1 MPKKRLTEEG
11 VARLKPPPKGKQVD
25 YYDAVMPGLTLRV
38 NFGGRKVWRVLTY
51 VKTTAKSGKRQGQ
64 PITMPVHRPLGR
76 YPTMQLKAA
85 REAARAFLA
94 DPSQAARD
102 QSFEAVAASFF
113 KRHVEAKGL
122 RTRHEM
128 QRVLNRYI
136 LPRWQHRPFESV
148 TRTDVTALLDH
159 VEEDHG
165 ASQADVVLMLTRA
178 MMNFHATRSND
189 YVSPIV
195 RNMKRGNGH
204 KRDRI
209 LSDDE
214 IKALWTVTGD
224 MVGCYGAL
232 LRTLLLTGQ
241 RRAKVEGMTWSDLVD
256 GTWVIQ
262 TEVREKGNAQT
273 LRLPQM
279 VLDLLEQQPRIR
291 GDSRVFA
298 VPGSPHK
305 AKLTLD
311 RRMKALLGEM
321 EPFVIHDLRRTARS
335 LMARAGVQPHIAER
349 VLGHAVPGVAGI
361 YDRHSYELEKA
372 EALQRLADL
381 VGSIVEST
389 PVVRTA
395 VVT

>member
-38 NFGGRKVWRVLTY
+38 NFGGRKTWRVLTY
-51 VKTTAKSGKRQGQ
+51 VKTVAKSGKRQGE

-76 YPTMQLKAA
+76 YPTMGLKAA
-85 REAARAFLA
+85 RDAARAFAA
-94 DPSQAARD
+94 DPHSVAKD
-102 QSFEAVAASFF
+102 QSFEAVAQSFF

-128 QRVLNRYI
+128 RRVLARYI
-136 LPRWQHRPFESV
+136 LPRWRHRAFQDIK
-148 TRTDVTALLDH
+148 RADVTALLDH

-165 ASQADVVLMLTRA
+165 ASQADVVLMLTRS
-178 MMNFHATRSND
+178 MMNWFATRDNE
-189 YVSPIV
+189 YTSPIV
-195 RNMKRGNGH
+195 RGMKRGNGH

-214 IKALWTVTGD
+214 IKALWSVTSETA
-224 MVGCYGAL
+224 GCYGSL

-241 RRAKVEGMTWSDLVD
+241 RRAKVETMTWADVVN

-262 TEVREKGNAQT
+262 TEVREKGNAQV
-273 LRLPQM
+273 LQLPQM
-279 VLDLLEQQPRIR
+279 VIDILEQQPRIR
-291 GDSRVFA
+291 GDHRVFA

-305 AKLTLD
+305 AKLDLD

-335 LMARAGVQPHIAER
+335 LMARVGVAPHVAER
-349 VLGHAVPGVAGI
+349 VLGHALPGVAAV
-361 YDRHSYELEKA
+361 YDRHSYSEQKA
-372 EALQRLADL
+372 EALQKLADL
-381 VGSIVEST
+381 VASIVEPT
-389 PVVRTA
+389 PVVSA
-395 VVT
+395 VT